1 MFKWSILLSDILI
14 FLIAMLY
21 AFLTVLV
28 SYLALILGFIMT
40 PILLIVIAVCKF
52 WCKLYEKRIT
62 FHLGWPFKRTWTIVR
77 FSSFIPEPPKICA
90 KLTLDGNDCAENCS
104 FYGLKIG
111 FVLFS
116 LRQKKYPDCVKCAC
130 RESASS
136 ELDTLGSKFLCPNE
150 IPEAG
155 TTTTTGNSCPVG
167 NATNSSTA
175 SGNWEHDCCEGPG
188 LGELCCPDH
197 YGFDSSAPYWNSSGS
212 MTDTDGLAAGGCYV
226 KVICI
231 NPACLLYNMHL
242 RIVREWMRRQKI
254 VTALCKGLMNYFWEN
269 NWVTGFL
276 YQFQFKAKL
285 KFSNDYTVP
294 SPPNSVDADPHSG
307 EVFDTYATGSKYC
320 KKLVYLHPTEHTF
333 YYRSSPFR
341 ASTEK
346 FIGDDD
352 GIKGGNGSDNEHSNG
367 DMARHILFPTTI
379 TDMGSRNQCIQQICY
394 DSKFGEECS
403 VTDQIGSTSFQN
415 IDDIIS
421 DIYDIKMDYPFT
433 IRATLFNR
441 PARNIGGD
449 VGQALMQNSMVG
461 VVGYQ
466 TNMGDTDCDCSPVPA
481 NSVTSALPLYPSPN
495 SDYNNYVDN
504 ALNAGSQEYNI
515 AWAPLTYTASSQTIM
530 TGQDL
535 IDCLTDELNLSSQ
548 VIPYYMWQYRK
559 SSGSIS
565 DDFGGLYNDW
575 NGRVGVYDYIK
586 QLDGAGLQLIGIRD
600 STHLGSFGGPSPAYG
615 NDTISKGSFQ
625 DNMGSSTTGGDIDP
639 STTTMTNHYPPLTQN
654 SEKGIVFSQGLYYY
668 FGVRPA
674 NTSFN
679 TFVRMYINEELA
691 DTVI

>member
-1 MFKWSILLSDILI
+1 
-14 FLIAMLY
+14 
-21 AFLTVLV
+21 
-28 SYLALILGFIMT
+28 
-40 PILLIVIAVCKF
+40 
-52 WCKLYEKRIT
+52 
-62 FHLGWPFKRTWTIVR
+62 
-77 FSSFIPEPPKICA
+77 
-90 KLTLDGNDCAENCS
+90 
-104 FYGLKIG
+104 
-111 FVLFS
+111 
-116 LRQKKYPDCVKCAC
+116 
-130 RESASS
+130 
-136 ELDTLGSKFLCPNE
+136 
-150 IPEAG
+150 
-155 TTTTTGNSCPVG
+155 
-167 NATNSSTA
+167 
-175 SGNWEHDCCEGPG
+175 
-188 LGELCCPDH
+188 
-197 YGFDSSAPYWNSSGS
+197 
-212 MTDTDGLAAGGCYV
+212 
-226 KVICI
+226 
-231 NPACLLYNMHL
+231 
-242 RIVREWMRRQKI
+242 
-254 VTALCKGLMNYFWEN
+254 
-269 NWVTGFL
+269 
-276 YQFQFKAKL
+276 
-285 KFSNDYTVP
+285 
-294 SPPNSVDADPHSG
+294 VDADPHSG

-415 IDDIIS
+415 IDDMIS